1 MSCPTIGFGSNNK
14 TKHLLPNY
22 KKKFVVNNPEELE
35 LLLMNNEKYCAEIGA
50 AVGTQKRIQILQRAK
65 ELRVRVTN
73 AKSSKIVKL
82 EETKSRV

>member
-1 MSCPTIGFGSNNK
+1 M
-14 TKHLLPNY
+14 LPNY

-50 AVGTQKRIQILQRAK
+50 TVGTNKRIQILQRAK
-65 ELRVRVTN
+65 ELRIRITN

-82 EETKSRV
+82 EETKARV